1 MSAESKM
8 YEDIAVTFGEIVRVL
23 KNNYPKT
30 LDKVLTDVDLS
41 DEALDEYLDLLGM
54 NTKEV

>member
-8 YEDIAVTFGEIVRVL
+8 YEDVAVTFGEIIRVL
-23 KNNYPKT
+23 KVKYPKT

-54 NTKEV
+54 NTKE

>member
-8 YEDIAVTFGEIVRVL
+8 YEDVAVTFGEIVRVL
-23 KNNYPKT
+23 KNKYPKT